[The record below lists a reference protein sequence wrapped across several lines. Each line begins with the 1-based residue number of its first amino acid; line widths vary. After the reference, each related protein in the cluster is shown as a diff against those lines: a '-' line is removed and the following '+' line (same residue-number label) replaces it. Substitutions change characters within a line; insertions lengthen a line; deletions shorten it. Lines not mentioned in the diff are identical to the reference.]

1 MRYFTQPS
9 LSRNAEQPVVEA
21 ATPEWWDPATLHVE
35 DGWLDVLDVV
45 RGVPLRDQLL
55 RFPPH
60 LGSDAEDVPDPERAK
75 VARLNNQDV
84 SPTIHVADL
93 SQE

>member
-1 MRYFTQPS
+1 MSWTWFAACHSAINSCAS
-9 LSRNAEQPVVEA
+9 L
-21 ATPEWWDPATLHVE
+21 
-35 DGWLDVLDVV
+35 
-45 RGVPLRDQLL
+45 
-55 RFPPH
+55 PH

-84 SPTIHVADL
+84 SPTIYVADL